1 MKKYLVLSS
10 LLICLLAFKKTIDGS
25 RAAAIDAAIQKSLSV
40 LETGSHT
47 FLKNAPVV
55 VNCHSCH
62 NQGLGLVTFSMAK
75 EKGFS
80 VTDSIFKEAMDST
93 CVQWKTYSNI
103 RDLMEDDDPL
113 ATLITGG
120 YDLWAL
126 KVNNYKGDK
135 LTSILA
141 LNIMRMQTPDGSW
154 FSPAKRPPLEYYSF
168 SVTALAVKDIL
179 AYAPPALQPEGEQR
193 VTRARDWM
201 YRTRAIN
208 NEEKVF
214 QLLGLTW
221 CNGDKR
227 FIAQQAK
234 KLIATQHADGGWS
247 QLDSLPTDAYASGQ
261 ALYALQ
267 QSGQLKVS
275 DTVYQRGVDFL
286 LRTQEVDGSWHVK
299 TRSFPFVPY
308 VDSGFPHNKDQFIS
322 AAGSNWATMALL
334 LAAED
339 RGMLSHATA
348 VP

>member
-1 MKKYLVLSS
+1 MKKIWILSGM
-10 LLICLLAFKKTIDGS
+10 LICVFAFKQTIDGS
-25 RAAAIDAAIQKSLSV
+25 KASAIDAAIQKSLPV

-47 FLKNAPVV
+47 FLKNAAAM

-62 NQGLGLVTFSMAK
+62 NQGLGLVTFSMARQ
-75 EKGFS
+75 KGFP
-80 VTDSIFKEAMDST
+80 VTDSIFKEAIDST

-113 ATLITGG
+113 ATLITGD
-120 YDLWAL
+120 YDLWGL
-126 KVNNYKGDK
+126 KANNFKGDK

-168 SVTALAVKDIL
+168 SVTALAVKNIL
-179 AYAPPALQPEGEQR
+179 SYAPAALQAEAERR
-193 VTRARDWM
+193 VSRARDWM
-201 YRTRAIN
+201 VKTRPIN

-221 CNGDKR
+221 CKGDER
-227 FIAQQAK
+227 FIAQQGRN
-234 KLIATQHADGGWS
+234 LIATQHADGGWS

-267 QSGQLKVS
+267 QSGQLKVT
-275 DTVYQRGVDFL
+275 DTVYQHGVDFL
-286 LRTQEVDGSWHVK
+286 LRTQEADGSWHVK

-308 VDSGFPHNKDQFIS
+308 VNSGFPHKADQFIS
-322 AAGSNWATMALL
+322 AAGSNWATLALL

-339 RGMLSHATA
+339 RGRKAKEGE
-348 VP
+348 